1 MSKKKTIL
9 IGLGVILVAIQF
21 VPLNRTNP
29 PVQGDITAPADIK
42 KILRRSCYDC
52 HSNETHWPLYSYA
65 APLSFWIVDHVN
77 EGREKLN
84 FSTWEQMSSKD
95 RSEAMEEIGEEVEEG
110 KMPLPSYLPLHPSAA
125 LSVEDRRLLQDW
137 VRSRARSEP
146 EDRD

>member
-1 MSKKKTIL
+1 MSKKEKFL

-21 VPLNRTNP
+21 IPLNRTNP

-65 APLSFWIVDHVN
+65 APLSFWIVDHVI

-84 FSTWEQMSSKD
+84 FSTWEQMSSED
-95 RSEAMEEIGEEVEEG
+95 RSEAIEEIGEEVAEG
-110 KMPLPSYLPLHPSAA
+110 KMPLASYIPLHPSAA

-137 VRSRARSEP
+137 VRSRARP
-146 EDRD
+146 EYQDRD

>member
-9 IGLGVILVAIQF
+9 IGLGAILVAIQF

-52 HSNETHWPLYSYA
+52 HSNETRWPLYSYA

-137 VRSRARSEP
+137 VRSRARP
-146 EDRD
+146 ERQDHD